1 MCYDKITKLD
11 KFTTAVI
18 LAGGKSSRMG
28 FDKQFL
34 KLKEENLIELIA
46 EKLKKSFEEIIIV
59 TNKPELY
66 KDTPY
71 KLISDEY
78 KERGPISGIYEG
90 LKAAKSEYVYF
101 VACDMPIVR
110 NDFIEFMKEKLMETP
125 KQCCLVKR
133 EKYFEPF
140 NAFYSKSMLNKA
152 LELLQED
159 RRALKELILSSDSL
173 YIEEETVISFDP
185 DFDMFI
191 NLNTKEELEK
201 YIRKFV
207 REI

>member
-11 KFTTAVI
+11 KFSTAVI

-34 KLKEENLIELIA
+34 RLKEENLIELIA

-66 KDTPY
+66 KNTSY
-71 KLISDEY
+71 KLVSDEY

-90 LKAAKSEYVYF
+90 LKASNSEYVYF
-101 VACDMPIVR
+101 IACDMPIVR
-110 NDFIEFMKEKLMETP
+110 NDFIKFMKEKLMESP

-133 EKYFEPF
+133 QKYLEPF
-140 NAFYSKSMLNKA
+140 NAFYSKAMLNKA
-152 LELLQED
+152 FELLEED
-159 RRALKELILSSDSL
+159 RRALKELVLSSDPL
-173 YIEEETVISFDP
+173 YIEEESVISFDP